1 MPETVLNQM
10 VTEQITNAVA
20 KVNKDIQ
27 DAHNKFADGA
37 IVKSGPGC
45 IAYFTNLRNKALG
58 YFLLIKQEF
67 YEAILNSL
75 VYESNVHGLD
85 GLQEISKAINC
96 QETQKRQAIQNRTRI
111 SSALRNRSI
120 YDKFMLYGDL
130 NTKRKDNDSGYRDD
144 PVRRAVLQAQK
155 DYEAKNKSDTFLGIV
170 VSLIFAM
177 MDFNIIYNVFLSS
190 NMSLNSALVSAVLSA
205 IMLDIPPYVL
215 GNLLQRKN
223 DRKRLWALRG
233 KLSGKSAEIDLG
245 PYEIGTRLLV
255 GAITL
260 FFLMYLALRVVLF
273 FGGGDFDLA
282 WHFLLNWEFDFAVVE
297 FNSSDFISTLFPI
310 VTSAVAFVFGLTRYT
325 SFTGHIEK
333 TVVII
338 NEELRTQMGKCSSEI
353 LRCEEQQE
361 NLRLQLDQMKRII
374 WTFYFKQAPLPKN
387 DGEFKQKVAAEFQ
400 RRSLELYPDIYRIRC
415 IQLRQSAEGALKNI
429 NTSLAPD
436 VANPK
441 EINSMKL
448 SPDEKTALDSLWVT
462 KTDAAQYKGT
472 KDHIKMIEKKIQELV
487 QSDTKSN

>member
-1 MPETVLNQM
+1 MPETTLDQM
-10 VTEQITNAVA
+10 VTEQITNAEE
-20 KVNKDIQ
+20 KVNNDIQ
-27 DAHNKFADGA
+27 DAHKKFADGE

-45 IAYFTNLRNKALG
+45 IVYFRNLRDRALE
-58 YFLLIKQEF
+58 YFLPIKQEF
-67 YEAILNSL
+67 YKAILNSL
-75 VYESNVHGLD
+75 VYESNTHGLD
-85 GLQEISKAINC
+85 RLREISKDINC
-96 QETQKRQAIQNRTRI
+96 KETQRRQAIQDRARI
-111 SSALRNRSI
+111 SSELRNRSK
-120 YDKFMLYGDL
+120 YEKFMLYGDL
-130 NTKRKDNDSGYRDD
+130 NAKRKDNDSGYRDD
-144 PVRRAVLQAQK
+144 SVRRAVLQAQK
-155 DYEAKNKSDTFLGIV
+155 DYEAKSKSDTFLGIV

-190 NMSLNSALVSAVLSA
+190 NMSLNSALISAVLSA
-205 IMLDIPPYVL
+205 VMLDIPPYVL

-223 DRKRLWALRG
+223 DRERLWVLRG
-233 KLSGKSAEIDLG
+233 KLLGKNAEIDLR

-255 GAITL
+255 GAIAL
-260 FFLMYLALRVVLF
+260 FFLMYLALRVILF

-338 NEELRTQMGKCSSEI
+338 DKELRVQMGNCSSAI

-361 NLRLQLDQMKRII
+361 NLRLQLDETKRVI
-374 WTFYFKQAPLPKN
+374 WTFYFKQAPLPKS

-400 RRSLELYPDIYRIRC
+400 RRSLELYPEIYRIRC
-415 IQLRQSAEGALKNI
+415 IQLRESAERALKNI

-436 VANPK
+436 VANPQ
-441 EINSMKL
+441 EINSMEL
-448 SPDEKTALDSLWVT
+448 STDERTALDSLWVT
-462 KTDAAQYKGT
+462 KAGAAQHEGT
-472 KDHIKMIEKKIQELV
+472 KGHIKMIEKKIQELV
-487 QSDTKSN
+487 RSDTGSK